1 MSLTR
6 DPAALAQWYVLGAER
21 DFPLDQPFR
30 TQLLG
35 ADIEITRD
43 ATGVTVTADGR
54 PLACVV
60 DYGHVWTSFGD
71 LPWRRFALPEAEEA
85 DRRWVYCGAVHV
97 RASGLRLIENFLDL
111 AHFPYVHTDILGI
124 EEKPEVARYDVEQRR
139 DVDELW
145 ATKCEFFQPRAAA
158 AAGEGQISKYMY
170 RVTSPFNVMLY
181 KTAPTAPNRWDVIA
195 LFVQPKGE
203 IESVAHPFM
212 LLVDDR
218 SSDAELIQF
227 QQMIFLQDKIVLEN
241 QRPLTLPLQP
251 GRETPTRADLSSVLY
266 RRWLKEKG
274 LSFGTEPRT
283 DTAAAPGAAPV
294 HA

>member
-1 MSLTR
+1 MTLTT
-6 DPAALAQWYVLGAER
+6 DKAALEQWYVLGALQS
-21 DFPLDQPFR
+21 FPVGQPVATR
-30 TQLLG
+30 LLG
-35 ADIEITRD
+35 AD
-43 ATGVTVTADGR
+43 VTVIRRDDGIEVSSEGR
-54 PLACVV
+54 QLPVSIE
-60 DYGHVWTSFGD
+60 YGHLWTSFG
-71 LPWRRFALPEAEEA
+71 LMPWRRFELPEAEEA

-124 EEKPEVARYDVEQRR
+124 EEKPEVAKYEVEQRR

-145 ATKCEFFQPRAAA
+145 ATKCEFFQPKAAA
-158 AAGEGQISKYMY
+158 TAGEGQISKYMY

-181 KTAPTAPNRWDVIA
+181 KTAPPAPKRWDVIA
-195 LFVQPKGE
+195 LFVQPLDE
-203 IESVAHPFM
+203 TESVAHPFM
-212 LLVDDR
+212 LLIDET

-266 RRWLKEKG
+266 RRWLKEKA
-274 LSFGTEPRT
+274 LIFGTEPRT
-283 DTAAAPGAAPV
+283 DLA
-294 HA
+294 